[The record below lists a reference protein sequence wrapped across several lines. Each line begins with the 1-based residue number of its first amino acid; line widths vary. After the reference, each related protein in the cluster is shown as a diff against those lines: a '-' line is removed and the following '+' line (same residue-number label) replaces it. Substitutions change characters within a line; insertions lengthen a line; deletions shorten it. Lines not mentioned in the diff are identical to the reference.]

1 MSKFWKRTIF
11 WENMKKTCALGGGP
25 VTAGLH
31 QFEAANV
38 YVWLSGM
45 LALLGAVLAIWMT
58 DNDKDGQVDLF
69 Q

>member
-1 MSKFWKRTIF
+1 MSKFWMKTVF

-31 QFEAANV
+31 QFDAANV

-45 LALLGAVLAIWMT
+45 LSLLGAVLAIWMT
-58 DNDKDGQVDLF
+58 DNDKDGHVDLF